1 MESFEYGYRMTG
13 TADIG
18 SSGKTRRS
26 RSDNRNLLSG
36 IGSNRRNRCLIIFPF
51 PIRNKAFQS
60 ADCNRLIHRFMHFAD
75 GTYRLALFFLR
86 AYAAADSGEQVRRFN
101 RIDSGLKISLLNT
114 RDKFGDGDADRT
126 ALYAGAV
133 LTV

>member
-1 MESFEYGYRMTG
+1 
-13 TADIG
+13 
-18 SSGKTRRS
+18 
-26 RSDNRNLLSG
+26 
-36 IGSNRRNRCLIIFPF
+36 
-51 PIRNKAFQS
+51 
-60 ADCNRLIHRFMHFAD
+60 MHFAD

-86 AYAAADSGEQVRRFN
+86 AYATTDSGEQVGCFN

-126 ALYAGAV
+126 TLYAGAV